1 MNQALQDLIE
11 HRRTTNL
18 FEDIIEH
25 RRTTNVFEPNHTISD
40 EQIEQTEVSF
50 A

>member
-1 MNQALQDLIE
+1 MNQALQEVIE
-11 HRRTTNL
+11 HHRTTN
-18 FEDIIEH
+18 FP
-25 RRTTNVFEPNHTISD
+25 EPNHSISD

>member
-1 MNQALQDLIE
+1 MNQALQAVIE
-11 HRRTTNL
+11 RHRTTN
-18 FEDIIEH
+18 F
-25 RRTTNVFEPNHTISD
+25 FEPNHTISD

>member
-1 MNQALQDLIE
+1 MNQALQDVIE
-11 HRRTTNL
+11 QRRTTNC
-18 FEDIIEH
+18 
-25 RRTTNVFEPNHTISD
+25 FEPNHTISD